1 LRMCSYR
8 DSFSAAEIEVPHG
21 CCLSVSDVRTRR
33 IEPSRTRTVNT
44 GTEGLVPASQ
54 HPAAHENSMKLRDSG
69 TALWMAES
77 GACRTA
83 ELRL

>member
-1 LRMCSYR
+1 
-8 DSFSAAEIEVPHG
+8 
-21 CCLSVSDVRTRR
+21 
-33 IEPSRTRTVNT
+33 
-44 GTEGLVPASQ
+44 
-54 HPAAHENSMKLRDSG
+54 MKLRDSG